1 MSQRF
6 VPSRAAFGLLLAA
19 LLAACVPPQ
28 SPTRYWTLSVVAAPT
43 TSEARR
49 EKPVELGVGPVTVA
63 EYLDRPQ
70 IVRRAGGNRL
80 VLAENDNWP
89 EPLASL
95 IARVLTDDLA
105 AMLPAARVHPLPAR
119 TVPDLDYRVE
129 VQVNAFEGVGDDRAL
144 LDARWTLLR
153 DRDGRVLLVR
163 RSRIERP
170 VTGGDAG
177 ALAAALSEAVA
188 FLARDIADV
197 VAAQQR

>member
-1 MSQRF
+1 MTHRI
-6 VPSRAAFGLLLAA
+6 PSPAALWTLLAV

-28 SPTRYWTLSVVAAPT
+28 SPTRYWTLSVVAPPT
-43 TSEARR
+43 AEARR

-70 IVRRAGGNRL
+70 IVRRAGDNRL

-105 AMLPAARVHPLPAR
+105 AMLPGARVHPLPAR

-170 VTGGDAG
+170 VAGGDIG

-188 FLARDIADV
+188 YLARDIADA